1 LPASGQNLTGIAFDL
16 YERYSL
22 LERAGAFFAR
32 SGSALRVLDVGG
44 HTPVLWPG
52 FRSLASEI
60 LPGAF
65 AVTIDV
71 QAGCGLANY
80 VQGSASRLPF
90 SDGRFDLVCAF
101 DTLEHIPQEQRA
113 PALREMLR
121 VSRDGLFLCFP
132 FDSEENRRAEEM
144 LTGFL
149 SQYEAGPLPQL
160 EEHRKFG
167 LPKREEILENL
178 RSLGSPVVS
187 FGHGNTDV
195 WLLMMLAYH
204 SLRSAGDALVAD
216 LNRRFNAT
224 RAARD
229 WAEPCYRAGFL
240 LSKTRPRAELEGLA
254 DSLRDGGNEP
264 LRAEAV
270 LPLCQILLQI
280 AHQGAVVLDKDRH
293 IRNLE
298 SALAAAAA
306 DRQRLEALTAELAEQ
321 KQIALVLKRN
331 DVATKSVL
339 SAQYEELAAGLE
351 AVRNATAHAATS
363 GERLSAEVEKLD
375 RKISLLGGRVQ
386 QDALR
391 LRQILESRTW
401 RALTGL
407 GGIALKLRSL
417 GYREDVFLLTA
428 DEPVTDEFT
437 PRSGTI
443 TVRGWALARDGIA
456 RIGVQVDEAPPIE
469 AQHGLPRPDV
479 GKTFP
484 GVKEAARSGFR
495 LELDSLPIPGG
506 IHAIRIT
513 ATSVSGA
520 VRSECRHVLID
531 HQRAFASDYQ
541 RWIAEFETPREQALL
556 ARLPEFA
563 SGPVF
568 SVILPVYRTPP
579 ELLECAIGSVRS
591 QSYPRWELCVADDCS
606 ESAEIAAILEKHAA
620 QDRRV
625 KVAVLDKNRGI
636 SGASNAALGLAT
648 GDYVA
653 ALDHDD
659 ELAPNALLHAAA
671 AIAGAPEAD
680 LLYSD
685 EDKID
690 AHGRRSDP
698 FFKPDWSPDLLL
710 SENYV
715 CHLLVARRALVERV
729 GAFRGEYDGSQDYD
743 LVLRLARETARIVHI
758 PHVLYRWRTAAS
770 STALD
775 SGHKPYANDAARR
788 AIADN
793 LMARGV
799 AASVEQGCAPGRFRV
814 RYAIPGEPEVTI
826 LIPSGGRVDVLR
838 KNLKSLAAK
847 TEYRHYR
854 VVVIDN
860 SRGTE
865 VERCIR
871 KLKGK
876 ILLEYLDFRNR
887 PFNYSALNNTAARQ
901 SKTPLLLFLN
911 DDTEAIA
918 PGWLGAMVELAMRPE
933 VGAVGAKLLYPDGR
947 IQHAGVVMGLFENCG
962 HAFKGLDGR
971 LQHYFDLPDAIRNV
985 SAVTGAC
992 LMTRSEI
999 FAEVGGFDEARL
1011 AVAFNDIDLCLKIG
1025 SRGYRVLYTPH
1036 ALLYHHEALS
1046 KTGRDLIP
1054 HTDEVAVMQ
1063 SRWKDTIAADPFYS
1077 PNLSRTEEDYSLRR
1091 KE

>member
-1 LPASGQNLTGIAFDL
+1 
-16 YERYSL
+16 
-22 LERAGAFFAR
+22 
-32 SGSALRVLDVGG
+32 
-44 HTPVLWPG
+44 
-52 FRSLASEI
+52 
-60 LPGAF
+60 
-65 AVTIDV
+65 
-71 QAGCGLANY
+71 
-80 VQGSASRLPF
+80 
-90 SDGRFDLVCAF
+90 
-101 DTLEHIPQEQRA
+101 
-113 PALREMLR
+113 
-121 VSRDGLFLCFP
+121 
-132 FDSEENRRAEEM
+132 
-144 LTGFL
+144 
-149 SQYEAGPLPQL
+149 
-160 EEHRKFG
+160 
-167 LPKREEILENL
+167 
-178 RSLGSPVVS
+178 
-187 FGHGNTDV
+187 
-195 WLLMMLAYH
+195 
-204 SLRSAGDALVAD
+204 
-216 LNRRFNAT
+216 
-224 RAARD
+224 
-229 WAEPCYRAGFL
+229 
-240 LSKTRPRAELEGLA
+240 
-254 DSLRDGGNEP
+254 
-264 LRAEAV
+264 
-270 LPLCQILLQI
+270 
-280 AHQGAVVLDKDRH
+280 
-293 IRNLE
+293 
-298 SALAAAAA
+298 
-306 DRQRLEALTAELAEQ
+306 
-321 KQIALVLKRN
+321 
-331 DVATKSVL
+331 
-339 SAQYEELAAGLE
+339 
-351 AVRNATAHAATS
+351 
-363 GERLSAEVEKLD
+363 
-375 RKISLLGGRVQ
+375 
-386 QDALR
+386 
-391 LRQILESRTW
+391 
-401 RALTGL
+401 
-407 GGIALKLRSL
+407 
-417 GYREDVFLLTA
+417 
-428 DEPVTDEFT
+428 
-437 PRSGTI
+437 
-443 TVRGWALARDGIA
+443 
-456 RIGVQVDEAPPIE
+456 
-469 AQHGLPRPDV
+469 
-479 GKTFP
+479 
-484 GVKEAARSGFR
+484 
-495 LELDSLPIPGG
+495 
-506 IHAIRIT
+506 
-513 ATSVSGA
+513 
-520 VRSECRHVLID
+520 RHVLID
-531 HQRAFASDYQ
+531 HQRAFASNYQ

-568 SVILPVYRTPP
+568 SVILPVYRTQP
-579 ELLECAIGSVRS
+579 ELLERAIGSVRS

-625 KVAVLDKNRGI
+625 KVTVLDKNRGI

-653 ALDHDD
+653 TLDHDD

-671 AIAGAPEAD
+671 AIAGAPEAE

-715 CHLLVARRALVERV
+715 CHLMVARHALVERV

-743 LVLRLARETARIVHI
+743 LVLRLARETTRIVHI

-793 LMARGV
+793 LMARGL

-826 LIPSGGRVDVLR
+826 LIPSGGQVDVLR

-887 PFNYSALNNTAARQ
+887 PFNYSVLNNAAARQ

-1046 KTGRDLIP
+1046 KTERDLIP
-1054 HTDEVAVMQ
+1054 HPDEVAVMQ

-1077 PNLSRTEEDYSLRR
+1077 PNLSRTGEDYSLRR
-1091 KE
+1091 TE